1 MKGAAACAELFVICG
16 SLAELA
22 PLVPNVSTI
31 DDAIFQRIQGLQI
44 VVLQDRS
51 EWESTLMFVLK
62 DNRKRADYL
71 EQWSKDG
78 GVMILGYDMFRNLAG
93 GKLPS
98 YLVIVLVVVFNVVLD
113 F

>member
-1 MKGAAACAELFVICG
+1 
-16 SLAELA
+16 
-22 PLVPNVSTI
+22 
-31 DDAIFQRIQGLQI
+31 
-44 VVLQDRS
+44 
-51 EWESTLMFVLK
+51 MFVLK

-98 YLVIVLVVVFNVVLD
+98 YLVIVLVVVFNVVLVLLL
-113 F
+113 FMLLLNSSSHI